1 MQLLNRTP
9 DLYENKK
16 KTMKIFAFLMTA
28 GLAGLTGTSG
38 KAQRVKAYPLK
49 ELLAQKQLDSYAKT
63 LIPLDEDGKQGVACA
78 GIVWLKGAQFS
89 TGAIEV
95 DLKGRDAFQKSFLGI
110 VFHGVD
116 TSRYDIVYFRPFNFR
131 TGDSVRRIH
140 AVQYCS
146 DPEFGW
152 ERLRKERNARFE
164 KAIDPPPAPEEWFH
178 ARIEVD
184 GQGMVRVYVNHAK
197 TPSLVVHKLN
207 NRKDGLVGIWSS
219 SRDAGDILGKFANL
233 TITR

>member
-1 MQLLNRTP
+1 
-9 DLYENKK
+9 
-16 KTMKIFAFLMTA
+16 MKIVAFLMTA
-28 GLAGLTGTSG
+28 GLAGLAGIDG
-38 KAQRVKAYPLK
+38 KAQTARAYPLK
-49 ELLAQKQLDSYAKT
+49 ELLAQKKLDSYAKT
-63 LIPLDEDGKQGVACA
+63 LVPLDEDGKQGVACA
-78 GIVWLKGAQFS
+78 GIAWLKDVRFS
-89 TGAIEV
+89 TGAIEI
-95 DLKGRDAFQKSFLGI
+95 DLKGRDVFQKSFLGI

-131 TGDSVRRIH
+131 TPDSVRRIH

-146 DPEFGW
+146 APEFGW

-184 GQGMVRVYVNHAK
+184 GEGMVRVYVNHAR

-207 NRKDGLVGIWSS
+207 NRKDGWVGIWSS
-219 SRDAGDILGKFANL
+219 SQDAGDTPGRFANL
-233 TITR
+233 AITR